1 MALHIKDIE
10 KAYKLLTQWCD
21 ITSRLGNDGVVM
33 VKEMERLQKQT
44 KKLIS
49 EK

>member
-1 MALHIKDIE
+1 MAIHIKDIE

-33 VKEMERLQKQT
+33 VIEMERLQKQT